1 MKRKRIALLT
11 VALAVGVLFLGFA
24 PAIQAAS
31 PAPSPDSTVK
41 GKVIKVAMNVG
52 NIPWVYNE
60 GGTITG
66 FEVELLKEGFRRLGA
81 EIQIENV
88 QFAGIFPGL
97 QAGKWDVAASSIF
110 VRKDRVEMMDFADPY
125 FQSDQGFLTRKEAPI
140 KSFAD
145 MKGKTW
151 GAEVGTANDR
161 WLKENMAQYGPYTI
175 KTYDR
180 LDDALMDVQTGRLD
194 GATSP
199 SPNILY
205 RIRNKPDLMLAF
217 RAPTKFMQAIA
228 FRKGDP
234 LCKEFNK
241 VQNDMKKDGA
251 LPGIYKKWFG
261 QDPASDTPTVKVL
274 TQPYVP
280 ET

>member
-1 MKRKRIALLT
+1 VTLS
-11 VALAVGVLFLGFA
+11 
-24 PAIQAAS
+24 AAR
-31 PAPSPDSTVK
+31 
-41 GKVIKVAMNVG
+41 VIKVAMNVG

-66 FEVELLKEGFRRLGA
+66 FEVELVTEVAKRMGA

-97 QAGKWDVAASSIF
+97 QAGKWDIAASSIF
-110 VRKDRVEMMDFADPY
+110 IRKDRVAMMDFADPY
-125 FQSDQGFLTRKEAPI
+125 FQSDQGFLTRKDSPI

-151 GAEVGTANDR
+151 GAEVGSANDR
-161 WLKENMAQYGPYTI
+161 WLRENMAQYGPYTI

-180 LDDALMDVQTGRLD
+180 LDDAIMDVQTGRLD

-205 RIRNKPDLMLAF
+205 RIRNKPDLILAF
-217 RAPTKFMQAIA
+217 RSPTKAMQAVA
-228 FRKGDP
+228 FRKDDP

-241 VQNDMKKDGA
+241 IQNDLKKDGTLA
-251 LPGIYKKWFG
+251 AIYKKWFG
-261 QDPASDTPTVKVL
+261 QDPSPDSPTVKVF

-280 ET
+280 EN

>member
-1 MKRKRIALLT
+1 MQRKITTLLI
-11 VALAVGVLFLGFA
+11 VLFTLGLFFSSYGSI
-24 PAIQAAS
+24 PCAA
-31 PAPSPDSTVK
+31 AR
-41 GKVIKVAMNVG
+41 VIKVAMNVG

-66 FEVELLKEGFRRLGA
+66 FEVELVTEVAKRMGA

-97 QAGKWDVAASSIF
+97 LAGKWDIAASSIF
-110 VRKDRVEMMDFADPY
+110 IRKDRVAMMDFADPY
-125 FQSDQGFLTRKEAPI
+125 FQSDQGFLTRKESPI

-151 GAEVGTANDR
+151 GAEVGSSNDR
-161 WLKENMAQYGPYTI
+161 WLRENMAQYGPYTI

-180 LDDALMDVQTGRLD
+180 LDDAIMDVQTGRLD

-205 RIRNKPDLMLAF
+205 RIRNKPDLVLSF
-217 RAPTKFMQAIA
+217 RSPTKAMQAVA
-228 FRKGDP
+228 FRKDDP

-241 VQNDMKKDGA
+241 IQNDLKKDGTLA
-251 LPGIYKKWFG
+251 AIYKKWFG
-261 QDPASDTPTVKVL
+261 QDPSPDSPTVNVFA
-274 TQPYVP
+274 QPYVP
-280 ET
+280 EN

>member
-1 MKRKRIALLT
+1 MQRQMKRVLI
-11 VALAVGVLFLGFA
+11 VALTLGLVLAGYV
-24 PAIQAAS
+24 PASLSAAR
-31 PAPSPDSTVK
+31 
-41 GKVIKVAMNVG
+41 VIKVAMNVG

-66 FEVELLKEGFRRLGA
+66 FEVELLKEAVKRMGA
-81 EIQIENV
+81 EVQIENV

-97 QAGKWDVAASSIF
+97 LAGKWDVAASSIF
-110 VRKDRVEMMDFADPY
+110 IRKDRVAMMDFADPY
-125 FQSDQGFLTRKEAPI
+125 FQADQGFLARKESPI

-151 GAEVGTANDR
+151 GAEVGSANDR
-161 WLKENMAQYGPYTI
+161 WLRENLAQFGPYTI

-180 LDDALMDVQTGRLD
+180 FDDAIMDIQTGRLD

-205 RIRNKPDLMLAF
+205 RIRNKPDLILAF
-217 RAPTKFMQAIA
+217 RSPTKAMQAVA
-228 FRKGDP
+228 FRKDDP

-241 VQNDMKKDGA
+241 VQNDMKRDSTLA
-251 LPGIYKKWFG
+251 AIYKKWFG
-261 QDPASDTPTVKVL
+261 QDPPPDSPTVKVF

-280 ET
+280 EN